1 MFSGYHKLPQE
12 EMYWSLDLDRSTF
25 IVCDELIR
33 QRYKKIKRNL
43 HLSDNANLNIDDKL
57 LKVRPHMDLL
67 KKNICNL
74 VYSNLICRLMSK

>member
-1 MFSGYHKLPQE
+1 MKSFLGILMFSGYHKLPQG

-25 IVCDELIR
+25 IVCDELTR

-57 LKVRPHMDLL
+57 LNPLPPGDL
-67 KKNICNL
+67 I
-74 VYSNLICRLMSK
+74 